1 MTFDWRTALL
11 LLLVAPLLP
20 IMAALS
26 VRSAE
31 KRAAMF
37 FCAWLLCWVLLTTPS
52 IIGFA
57 GAYQNFPWL
66 TFAPFDTELWL
77 GPLLYLYTL
86 SLTRRDMPSRWWL
99 WLLPGAAQT
108 TYYTL
113 CFVTLGDPQSKFA
126 YARAFHEPFVIP
138 VESVVAVVLGIV
150 GVTMSWQETRRYRA
164 WLSHSHSSMREFDL
178 TSLRRFLVIMVG
190 LVGLWSVVEVLQLV
204 IGRFSYTGVA
214 IVLMCAG
221 LAIFWLAIDL
231 LTQADRVYPKMS
243 VVPEKIDADANRSA
257 ASKWSVETLR
267 DAVRRGGWHRDAGLT
282 IRGLARHLATNES
295 TLSSAINAVPDLNF
309 NAFINR
315 LRLEEVCEQLLDPG
329 DPRSVLEIALD
340 GGFGSKA
347 TFNRT
352 FKDQIGMT
360 PSQWKRRGQTSQI
373 PDMLGFPET

>member
-1 MTFDWRTALL
+1 MVFDWRTTLL

-20 IMAALS
+20 MMVALS
-26 VRSAE
+26 ARSVE

-37 FCAWLLCWVLLTTPS
+37 FSAWLLCWVLLTMPS

-57 GAYQNFPWL
+57 GAYKSFPWL

-77 GPLLYLYTL
+77 GPLLFLYTL
-86 SLTRRDMPSRWWL
+86 ALTRREMPSRWWL
-99 WLLPGAAQT
+99 WLLPGVVQS

-113 CFVTLGDPQSKFA
+113 CFLTLGDPQRKFA

-150 GVTMSWQETRRYRA
+150 AVTLSWRETRRYRA

-190 LVGLWSVVEVLQLV
+190 LVGLWAVVEALQL
-204 IGRFSYTGVA
+204 ILGRFSYTGVA

-221 LAIFWLAIDL
+221 LAIFWLAVDL
-231 LTQADRVYPKMS
+231 LTQANRIYPKMS
-243 VVPEKIDADANRSA
+243 RVEETTDVDTSPPGS
-257 ASKWSVETLR
+257 SKWSVATLR
-267 DAVRRGGWHRDAGLT
+267 DAVRGGGWHRDAGLT
-282 IRGLARHLATNES
+282 IRRLARHLATNES
-295 TLSSAINAVPDLNF
+295 TLSSAINAVPGLNF

-315 LRLEEVCEQLLDPG
+315 LRLQEVCEQLLDAG

-373 PDMLGFPET
+373 PDLLGFPGT